1 MSRLDNIS
9 NFKSINAYVN
19 SKLASFNR
27 MERSFKSLFKLMFSE
42 ESNTLYEKSHGFM
55 ILKTTYGQAKRD
67 IIKRAA
73 VLRELLGINIKNQ
86 IIGLYMDNSLDWIEN
101 FWAILLSGNRPLLMN
116 LRVDISN
123 LEDIISSLSI
133 GVVISDSRE
142 FSVETIKNSQ
152 IVERLD
158 REPDI
163 CEDDLEFGQEFFVMS
178 SGTSSHVKVCA
189 YTAEEVWYQINDSG
203 IIIRRCAQ
211 IKKHF
216 NGQLKLLTFL
226 PFYHIFGLV
235 AVYIWFTFFGRTLVQ
250 LNDMRPDTIT
260 GTIKKHQVTH
270 IFAVPLFWETVY
282 SSAMRQINA
291 MGDETVARFNK
302 GMRISEK
309 LSGCT
314 PLCRLLGKLA
324 YGEVRKKL
332 FGDSIIFMITGG
344 SAISSEALS
353 FFNYIGYHLAD
364 GYGMSEIGITSV
376 ELSRS
381 IKKLNSAS
389 VGVPLSSFSYRI
401 NDAGELEVKGKA
413 SAHYIIVDGK
423 KQDRQ
428 EWFNT
433 RDLAEYRNGR
443 YYIMGRSDDL
453 VISASG
459 ENMNPGIIEPLFDDI
474 FDSQGVALVKFD
486 NGVRT
491 VPALVVSIDSS
502 LDEIEHIMMRRRV
515 EARINELGMSGE
527 IGKVIVLPEPLMLAD
542 EFKLNRRIISK
553 RASDYQAYLDGIKK
567 NKPIF
572 DMSKP
577 LAKAEEKTTA
587 RDEITGDVRSNITI
601 ERVREI
607 VGKVLDRPGISD
619 TENIFVDCG
628 ANSLDYLSIMADIE
642 TETGVRLPIE
652 EDKLP
657 SSVRMIYEYIC
668 NIKRGS

>member
-9 NFKSINAYVN
+9 NYKSINSYVN

-42 ESNTLYEKSHGFM
+42 EDNILYEKSHGFM
-55 ILKTTYGQAKRD
+55 VLQTTYGKAKHD
-67 IIKRAA
+67 ILKRAS
-73 VLRELLGINIKNQ
+73 VLKEMLSDIEDYSVV
-86 IIGLYMDNSLDWIEN
+86 GLYMDNSLDWIEN
-101 FWAILLSGNRPLLMN
+101 FWAIILCGYRPLLMN
-116 LRVDISN
+116 LRVDIQN
-123 LEDIISSLSI
+123 LEDIINSLKI
-133 GVVISDSRE
+133 KAVISDSRS
-142 FSVETIKNSQ
+142 FSVDTVKNDEITQKLSL
-152 IVERLD
+152 VEEVD
-158 REPDI
+158 
-163 CEDDLEFGQEFFVMS
+163 EDDLTYGQEFFVMS

-203 IIIRRCAQ
+203 VIIRQCAQ
-211 IKKHF
+211 IKKHY

-291 MGDETVARFNK
+291 LGDETVARFKK

-309 LSGCT
+309 LSGCA

-324 YGEVRKKL
+324 YKEIREKL

-344 SAISSEALS
+344 SAISPEALS

-401 NDAGELEVKGKA
+401 NSDGELEVKGKA
-413 SAHYIIVDGK
+413 CAHYIIVDGK

-433 RDLAEYRNGR
+433 RDLAEYKNGR

-459 ENMNPGIIEPLFDDI
+459 ENMNPGIIEPLFEDI
-474 FDSQGVALVKFD
+474 LDSQGVALVKYD
-486 NGVRT
+486 NGQKT
-491 VPALVVSIDSS
+491 VPALVISIDGT
-502 LDEIEHIMMRRRV
+502 LDEIEHIVVRRRI

-527 IGKVIVLPEPLMLAD
+527 IGKVIVLPEPLMRAD
-542 EFKLNRRIISK
+542 EFKLNRRLIAK
-553 RASDYQAYLDGIKK
+553 RARDYQEYLDSLKK
-567 NKPIF
+567 TKPIF

-577 LAKAEEKTTA
+577 LTRPDEVTNA
-587 RDEITGDVRSNITI
+587 RDEITGEAKASVTI
-601 ERVREI
+601 ERVSEI
-607 VGKVLDRPGISD
+607 VGKVLDRPDLGE
-619 TENIFVDCG
+619 TENIFTECQ
-628 ANSLDYLSIMADIE
+628 ANSLDYLAIMADIE

-652 EDKLP
+652 EDKIP
-657 SSVRMIYEYIC
+657 NSVRMIYEYIC
-668 NIKRGS
+668 NTKRGS